1 VNARPSSPFPGDWG
15 INVVRGKELILSEC
29 TSLIS
34 LPTEIGQLTSLK
46 VLDLRVCISLPEEI
60 GELKSL
66 KYLYL
71 RECTSLI
78 SLPEEIGERCTSLKG
93 SDAVITALKKNA
105 CKVFHD

>member
-1 VNARPSSPFPGDWG
+1 MHVPH
-15 INVVRGKELILSEC
+15 
-29 TSLIS
+29 S
-34 LPTEIGQLTSLK
+34 LPQ
-46 VLDLRVCISLPEEI
+46 EI

-78 SLPEEIGERCTSLKG
+78 SLPEEIGGLKLLKFLFLERCTSLKG
-93 SDAVITALKKNA
+93 SDAVISALKKNG